1 MLNWY
6 AVYTQ
11 PSRENMAAMNLVRQG
26 FEVYWPRYLRKVRH
40 ARRIQ
45 ERLSSLFP
53 RYLFVAFDHKTP
65 KWRAIRSTRGVV
77 DLVRNG
83 LDPVPV
89 SKELITGI
97 RAREDDSGCVL
108 LGRQLSLKKGQR
120 FKLRDPA
127 FAGQELIFDC
137 QKDSDRVVAL
147 LSLMGR
153 EFSVE
158 VAVSQIMPNG

>member
-1 MLNWY
+1 MNWY

-11 PSRENMAAMNLVRQG
+11 PSRENLAAENLIRQG

-40 ARRIQ
+40 ARRLQ
-45 ERLSSLFP
+45 ERISSLFP
-53 RYLFVAFDHKTP
+53 RYLFVSFERTAP
-65 KWRAIRSTRGVV
+65 SWRSIRSTRGVI

-89 SKELITGI
+89 SNDLIVGI
-97 RAREDDSGCVL
+97 RAREDESGCVL
-108 LGRQLSLKKGQR
+108 VGRQISLKKGQSFR
-120 FKLRDPA
+120 LRDPA

-137 QKDSDRVVAL
+137 QKDNDRVVAL
-147 LSLMGR
+147 LSMMGR

-158 VAVSQIMPNG
+158 VPVSQVLPSS